1 MSCFSAKH
9 VVLRSKSRKDWLAGN
24 QDKMSERGNMSTRN
38 MFQSASTVQ
47 IRVISKLPN
56 TVQYYILTWYS
67 HFERNGGLNQV
78 LRRQTARLHY
88 GYKVPV
94 VTIRTFLTIL
104 GQHGYN
110 SRQRK
115 SIVYYRRTFYLS
127 MLVYATLT

>member
-24 QDKMSERGNMSTRN
+24 QDKISERRNMSTRN

-67 HFERNGGLNQV
+67 YFERNGGLNQV
-78 LRRQTARLHY
+78 LRRQTSRLHY

-94 VTIRTFLTIL
+94 VTIRKFLTIL

>member
-24 QDKMSERGNMSTRN
+24 QDKMSERRNMSTRN

-56 TVQYYILTWYS
+56 TVQYYILTWYR

-78 LRRQTARLHY
+78 LRRQTSRLHY